1 MLGEAN
7 AKADALNSAASD
19 KVAEVS
25 SVNSAAQK
33 EKAGLERGI
42 ADIEQQIAETQAT
55 LDKTFF
61 LNFGKKGELKDEI
74 KELKAE
80 IATLGKD
87 AAKQAGLVEKASK
100 AEAAAAKAS
109 EAAERQVLP
118 GGGGV
123 AAGGE

>member
-1 MLGEAN
+1 MLGTASDESRGLLSGAESEASSLLQSARAEAKGVLGEAN

-42 ADIEQQIAETQAT
+42 ANIESEIAETQAT

-61 LNFGKKGELKDEI
+61 LNFGKKGARDEP
-74 KELKAE
+74 
-80 IATLGKD
+80 
-87 AAKQAGLVEKASK
+87 QP
-100 AEAAAAKAS
+100 
-109 EAAERQVLP
+109 RP
-118 GGGGV
+118 
-123 AAGGE
+123 